1 MAASPD
7 SAEATA
13 PISAPTSGS
22 GGGRMSSEERRA
34 QILAASIAVFGAKGY
49 DGATTD
55 DLAQAA
61 GVSQAY
67 VVRMFGS
74 KQGLFLAAF
83 EAVAQRLETDFRA
96 ALAEA
101 DATLPSGADA
111 AQRIHARKEAMSV
124 AYLRLLGER
133 GLHLTMLQAFLRG
146 GDPVIGPV
154 ARASFG
160 RIWRFIREEAGF
172 DAEFGKE
179 FLSYGMLLNT
189 LIGLRML
196 DSDGSGPADELLAM
210 CFPDLDAVAGV
221 VPRAD
226 ERW

>member
-1 MAASPD
+1 
-7 SAEATA
+7 
-13 PISAPTSGS
+13 
-22 GGGRMSSEERRA
+22 MSSEERRA

>member
-1 MAASPD
+1 
-7 SAEATA
+7 
-13 PISAPTSGS
+13 
-22 GGGRMSSEERRA
+22 MSSEERRA
-34 QILAASIAVFGAKGY
+34 QILAASIAVFGSKGY

-74 KQGLFLAAF
+74 KQGLFMAAL
-83 EAVAQRLETDFRA
+83 ESVADRLEVDFRA
-96 ALAEA
+96 ALDDA
-101 DATLPSGADA
+101 DASLPAGATDE
-111 AQRIHARKEAMSV
+111 QRTHARKEAMSV
-124 AYLRLLGER
+124 AYLRLLQER
-133 GLHLTMLQAFLRG
+133 GLHLTMQHAFLRG
-146 GDPVIGPV
+146 GDPAIGPV

-160 RIWRFIREEAGF
+160 RIWRFIREDAGF
-172 DAEFGKE
+172 DAEFGKS

-189 LIGLRML
+189 LIGLRMV
-196 DSDGSGPADELLAM
+196 DTDGTGEADELLAL

>member
-1 MAASPD
+1 
-7 SAEATA
+7 
-13 PISAPTSGS
+13 
-22 GGGRMSSEERRA
+22 MSSEERRA

-83 EAVAQRLETDFRA
+83 EVVAQRLETDFRA

-101 DATLPSGADA
+101 DATLPSDADA
-111 AQRIHARKEAMSV
+111 AQRIHARKESMSV